1 MVVRMEG
8 TTLFAYAVV
17 LFAVAWGCGMFAG
30 SIARRKNAA
39 MTGFWCGFFLGP
51 LGILIAALAL
61 DGRPPC
67 PACGER
73 INNGAS
79 KCGHCREPLNWLE
92 GEPLTH
98 DQLVAVARRR

>member
-39 MTGFWCGFFLGP
+39 MTGFWRGFFS
-51 LGILIAALAL
+51 
-61 DGRPPC
+61 DRW
-67 PACGER
+67 E
-73 INNGAS
+73 S
-79 KCGHCREPLNWLE
+79 
-92 GEPLTH
+92 
-98 DQLVAVARRR
+98 